1 VHKWATFGAKGKGR
15 TGMIELHTPNQ
26 TVFLI
31 ALVLLVLAMVGYFV
45 TIPFVTQYQF
55 WLAVAGYVVLAL
67 GCVV

>member
-1 VHKWATFGAKGKGR
+1 
-15 TGMIELHTPNQ
+15 MIELHTPNQ

-31 ALVLLVLAMVGYFV
+31 ALALLVLAMVGYFV